1 LRKQLHRDVGALA
14 EVGIAVEIEGVQEG
28 RRYRLPPGGFSPV
41 EVDLTE
47 EERAVLVGALRTL
60 RRDFPYAGPL
70 RLAIANLIGAA
81 SAGPQDDGEEG
92 SAAVLAA
99 VVTRDDEVVAR
110 RVALLESAVSRR
122 KRVRFDYYAISRDE
136 ISAREVEPYTLSL
149 LDGSWYLTGRDIERE
164 GLRQFRLSRIRSR
177 IVFATKRDSG
187 DFEVPEDFERRLAG
201 PRAPWQLGE
210 PNRTAQIRV
219 PKEIFEAA
227 RASYGGAV
235 SSREDDRG
243 PILVTQYS
251 GERQLAG
258 WVLSLGEEAEILSP
272 DSLIDRVTEG
282 LERLVTAHG
291 GEQA

>member
-1 LRKQLHRDVGALA
+1 MRKQLHRDVGALA

-28 RRYRLPPGGFSPV
+28 RRYRLPSSGFSPV
-41 EVDLTE
+41 EVDLTG

-70 RLAIANLIGAA
+70 RLALANLIGAA
-81 SAGPQDDGEEG
+81 SAGSQEGAEDG
-92 SAAVLAA
+92 SPAVLAA
-99 VVTRDDEVVAR
+99 VVTRDDEAVAR

-122 KRVRFDYYAISRDE
+122 KRVRFDYYAISRDV

-149 LDGSWYLTGRDIERE
+149 LDGSWYLTGRDIESE

-201 PRAPWQLGE
+201 SRAPWQLGE

-219 PKEIFEAA
+219 AKEVFEAA

-235 SSREDDRG
+235 SSREDDRD

-258 WVLSLGEEAEILSP
+258 WVLSLGEGAEILSP